1 MSIASKWDKAAGKE
15 MWKAGKSD
23 KEIAEHFG
31 VSASAVCQIRKK
43 YWEAEFGAPDQEPAE
58 PPLETTSSPEGP
70 GIGIVPA
77 PKDLEEDDAKVMI
90 RAMELMTQNLHGMNA
105 VMTAQILTN
114 LWAWDSVSDL
124 LAAREFLDYLIERA
138 AK

>member
-1 MSIASKWDKAAGKE
+1 MIASKWDKAAGKE
-15 MWKAGKSD
+15 MWKAGKTD

-31 VSASAVCQIRKK
+31 VSASAVNQIRKK
-43 YWEAEFGAPDQEPAE
+43 YWETEDIQVIPEPTE
-58 PPLETTSSPEGP
+58 VPPLEPSSEAEA
-70 GIGIVPA
+70 PA
-77 PKDLEEDDAKVMI
+77 PVTEPQDEEEDDAKVMI
-90 RAMELMTQNLHGMNA
+90 RALELMTQNLQGMNA
-105 VMTAQILTN
+105 VMTAQILTS